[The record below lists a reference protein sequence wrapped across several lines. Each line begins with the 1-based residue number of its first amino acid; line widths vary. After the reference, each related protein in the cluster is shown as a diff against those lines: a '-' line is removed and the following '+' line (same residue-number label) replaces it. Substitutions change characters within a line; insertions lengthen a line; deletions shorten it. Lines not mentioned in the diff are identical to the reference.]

1 MQFYFIP
8 KGTQIIMN
16 TSTEKAT
23 LDLGA
28 MLEESLDNIPEAPD
42 FQLPPA
48 GEYRLSVVDAKI
60 DYYET
65 KKEPGVEKQRLKII
79 YSVDATVA
87 VSAASKE
94 PPVPDGSLFRETFQA
109 TEEGLGYFKK
119 RIKDVMNVS
128 DLFGVSLKEMMESV
142 KGVGFDARITI
153 KTTANPNDKDNPYQ
167 NVNVKVVPPKA

>member
-1 MQFYFIP
+1 
-8 KGTQIIMN
+8 MN

-48 GEYRLSVVDAKI
+48 GEYRLSVVEAKI
-60 DYYET
+60 DHYET
-65 KKEPGVEKQRLKII
+65 KREPGVVKQRLKII
-79 YSVDATVA
+79 YSVNATVS

-94 PPVPDGSLFRETFQA
+94 PPVPDGSLFSETFQA

-119 RIKDVMNVS
+119 RIKEIMNVS
-128 DLFGVSLKEMMESV
+128 DLSGVSLKDMMESV

-153 KTTANPNDKDNPYQ
+153 RTTANPNDKDNPYQ
-167 NVNVKVVPPKA
+167 NVNVKVIPPPSL